1 MAEHAPH
8 EAGPSASELEEG
20 RLMKELEAIHRTR
33 HETLLHGSD
42 DALVTHTQRM
52 DELEREYLR
61 RHPDRAQTAGRTRS
75 GARART
81 GAEAEGRS

>member
-1 MAEHAPH
+1 MAEREGR
-8 EAGPSASELEEG
+8 EAGPSADGLEEG

-42 DALVTHTQRM
+42 DALLTHTRRM
-52 DELEREYLR
+52 DELEREYVR
-61 RHPDRAQTAGRTRS
+61 RHPERAQTTGRTRS

-81 GAEAEGRS
+81 GTEEQG

>member
-1 MAEHAPH
+1 MAEHEAR
-8 EAGPSASELEEG
+8 EAGPSAGGLEEG

-42 DALVTHTQRM
+42 DALVTHTRRM
-52 DELEREYLR
+52 DELESEYIR
-61 RHPDRAQTAGRTRS
+61 RHPERAQTTGRTRS

-81 GAEAEGRS
+81 GAEEQA

>member
-1 MAEHAPH
+1 MAEHDG
-8 EAGPSASELEEG
+8 GPSARELEEG
-20 RLMKELEAIHRTR
+20 RLLKELEAIHRTR

-52 DELEREYLR
+52 NELEHEYVR
-61 RHPDRAQTAGRTRS
+61 RHPQRAQTAGRTRT

-81 GAEAEGRS
+81 SADQDKPDGT

>member
-1 MAEHAPH
+1 MAEHEAR
-8 EAGPSASELEEG
+8 EAGPSAGGLEEG

-42 DALVTHTQRM
+42 EALVTHTRRM
-52 DELEREYLR
+52 DELESEYVR
-61 RHPDRAQTAGRTRS
+61 RHPERAQTTSRTRS

-81 GAEAEGRS
+81 GTEEQD

>member
-1 MAEHAPH
+1 MAEREAG
-8 EAGPSASELEEG
+8 EAGPSAGGLEEG

-42 DALVTHTQRM
+42 DALVTHTRRM
-52 DELEREYLR
+52 EELEHEYVR
-61 RHPDRAQTAGRTRS
+61 RHPERAQTTGRTRS

-81 GAEAEGRS
+81 GAEEQG

>member
-1 MAEHAPH
+1 MAEHEAR
-8 EAGPSASELEEG
+8 EAGPSAGGLEEG

-52 DELEREYLR
+52 TELEREYVR
-61 RHPDRAQTAGRTRS
+61 RHPERAQTPGRTRS

-81 GAEAEGRS
+81 GTDGQD

>member
-1 MAEHAPH
+1 MAEREDR
-8 EAGPSASELEEG
+8 EAGPSAGGLEEG

-42 DALVTHTQRM
+42 DALVTHTRRM
-52 DELEREYLR
+52 DELEREYVR
-61 RHPDRAQTAGRTRS
+61 RHPERAQTTGRTRS

-81 GAEAEGRS
+81 GTEEQG

>member
-1 MAEHAPH
+1 MAEREAR
-8 EAGPSASELEEG
+8 EAGPSAGGLEEG

-42 DALVTHTQRM
+42 DALVTHTRRM
-52 DELEREYLR
+52 EELEREYVR
-61 RHPDRAQTAGRTRS
+61 RHPERAQTTGRTRS

-81 GAEAEGRS
+81 GTEEQG

>member
-1 MAEHAPH
+1 MAEHEAR
-8 EAGPSASELEEG
+8 EAGPSVSELEEG

-52 DELEREYLR
+52 GELEREYVR
-61 RHPDRAQTAGRTRS
+61 RHPGRAQTPGRTRS

-81 GAEAEGRS
+81 GPEERG